1 VFTYGDRVRCACA
14 RPLTLRWK
22 PKAYPRFA
30 PYLVAGLLAAALPD
44 LAQAHHGVAAV
55 SVAGPEGPG
64 AALETSSPLPLPQG
78 TLFLMEKS
86 EYVPFLRLESGP
98 QKDFSLFNMVALGYG
113 IRPWLSV
120 YLFQPFNVKSDTGDG
135 RNSGLGDPNLMLSL
149 GFKYDEGFR
158 LVPEKESLDELLDW
172 HFSVWA
178 ASTLPLG
185 STEHRTAAGE
195 PFAPDMQTGFGSL
208 SSSVGLVVG
217 KQLSSDLTW
226 LSEINYQYF
235 FAHTYPF
242 TRYQFGGE
250 SRLSTALVYRA
261 WGRGQTRLDLAG
273 EMNGLLLQRDKEQ
286 DEAGAMERLSASGG
300 AIVYAAFGLRL
311 THGPFGASLGI
322 RRAIAK
328 DLNEAAQQ
336 QGSEGLERF
345 RAAITLSYSTR
356 L

>member
-1 VFTYGDRVRCACA
+1 MK
-14 RPLTLRWK
+14 PL
-22 PKAYPRFA
+22 A
-30 PYLVAGLLAAALPD
+30 PHLLAGLLATALPD
-44 LAQAHHGVAAV
+44 LARAHHGVAAV
-55 SVAGPEGPG
+55 GLGGPEGPG
-64 AALETSSPLPLPQG
+64 AALETTSPLPLPQG
-78 TLFLMEKS
+78 MLFAMEKT

-98 QKDFSLFNMVALGYG
+98 QKEYAVFNLVALGYG

-135 RNSGLGDPNLMLSL
+135 RNSGLGDTNVMLSL

-185 STEHRTAAGE
+185 PTGHLSASGE
-195 PFAPDMQTGFGSL
+195 PFAPDMQTGFGSP
-208 SSSVGLVVG
+208 SSSLGLAVA
-217 KQLSSDLTW
+217 KQLSADLTW

-235 FAHTYPF
+235 FAHTYSF

-250 SRLSTALVYRA
+250 ARLNAALVYRA
-261 WGRGQTRLDLAG
+261 WGSGQTRFDLAG
-273 EMNGLLLQRDKEQ
+273 ELNGLLLQRDKER
-286 DEAGAMERLSASGG
+286 DDAGAMQSLSASGG
-300 AIVYAAFGLRL
+300 AIVYAALGLRL
-311 THGPFGASLGI
+311 THGSFGASLGI

-328 DLNEAAQQ
+328 DLNEASQQ